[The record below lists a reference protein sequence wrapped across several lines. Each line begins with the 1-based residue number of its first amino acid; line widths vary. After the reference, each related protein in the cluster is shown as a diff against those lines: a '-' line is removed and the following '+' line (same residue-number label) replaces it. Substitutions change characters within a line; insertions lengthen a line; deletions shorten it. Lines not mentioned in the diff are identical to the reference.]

1 MSKNFKFKTG
11 FSLVEVMVTVAVIA
25 LVFTGLFAGF
35 EYTLKLI
42 SQSHSKM
49 TALSLATDRMEYIR
63 SLPYDMVGTIAGI
76 PSGTLPQN
84 RNVTLNEIN
93 FNERVLI
100 EYIDDDAD
108 GTGLLDSNGVIADYK
123 RIKVEYT
130 WIIGA
135 SSQSFF
141 STSSIMPRSI
151 ETTAG
156 GGSLRVNI
164 FDANVVPLQNI
175 DVRLVNNTTTSTI
188 DVSKKTDATGAVIF
202 TGAPASANYEI
213 FVSAPGYSSDQT
225 HQSTTTLNN
234 PNTLPVAIL
243 ENDVSTMNFQVDK
256 VSDLTVK
263 LLTSKSVN
271 SLTETFDDVLG
282 LDTLSDATT
291 TSGKLVLKD
300 TAGVYENS
308 GYVILNLL
316 TPSPIEAWGIAE
328 MDFIK
333 PLNTDV
339 RVHFYTSTSTSDLI
353 SESYLPGNLAGFTGK
368 YVDLS
373 PLNTLAF
380 PTIVAGIN
388 LSTTDTAVTP
398 EVLEFSIKYLDT
410 ITTLNSS
417 PVIIKGNKTLG
428 TMADAS
434 IVYKYNVST
443 TTNGSGEIALKDLE
457 WDVYNTVVDNSYVI
471 SEACSANPY
480 VLAPDVESTVTYTLV
495 PATSDNLRV
504 VVKDGS
510 GQNIIGA
517 TVELDRSG
525 YNDIKDTGWCGQTFF
540 GGVTNN
546 SDYTLTVS
554 APGYTTQVLTPITIS
569 GAVVQIVT
577 LVP

>member
-1 MSKNFKFKTG
+1 MFKNSKYNKG
-11 FSLVEVMVTVAVIA
+11 FSIVEVMVVVAVIA

-63 SLPYDMVGTIAGI
+63 SLPYDMVGTVAGI

-84 RNVTLNEIN
+84 RSVTSNGIN

-100 EYIDDDAD
+100 EYVDDDAD

-141 STSSIMPRSI
+141 STSSIVPRSI

-164 FDANVVPLQNI
+164 FDANVLPLQNI

-188 DVSKKTDATGAVIF
+188 DVSKKTDATGLVIF

-256 VSDLTVK
+256 VSDLTIR

-271 SLTETFDDVLG
+271 SLTETFDNALG

-308 GYVILNLL
+308 GYVILDPL

-353 SESYLPGNLAGFTGK
+353 SESYLPGNLSGFTGK

-373 PLNTLAF
+373 SLSVLTF
-380 PTIVAGIN
+380 PTIIVGIN
-388 LSTTDTAVTP
+388 LSTTDTAVSP
-398 EVLEFSIKYLDT
+398 EVLEFSIKYLDS
-410 ITTLNSS
+410 ITHLNSS
-417 PVIIKGNKTLG
+417 ALTIKGNKTLG

-434 IVYKYNVST
+434 VVYKYNVST
-443 TTNGSGEIALKDLE
+443 TTNASGEIVLNDIE
-457 WDVYNTVVDNSYVI
+457 WDVYNITVDNSYVI
-471 SEACSANPY
+471 AEACPANPY
-480 VLAPDVESTVTYTLV
+480 VLSPNANSKVNFLLV
-495 PATSDNLRV
+495 PTTSNNLRV

-510 GQNIIGA
+510 GQSIIGA

-525 YNDIKDTGWCGQTFF
+525 FNEVKDTGWCGQTFF
-540 GGVTNN
+540 GGVANN

-554 APGYTTQVLTPITIS
+554 ASGYTSQILTPLTVS
-569 GAVVQIVT
+569 GAVVQTVT